1 MTTRPSLH
9 PEGPED
15 QADGRAGADAPLV
28 TQVVSQG
35 EQLLSSRTGRIVA
48 RWLLVIVALV
58 GVGWLFWRAR
68 QAMTPFMFG
77 LVLAYLLTPLV
88 NRLARYMRRPLAIL
102 IVYMI
107 GIALLVLA
115 FMYLI
120 PPVFD
125 QIQRLISNIPTV
137 DELQELSAWFLER
150 YRAIIPESLRE
161 PIDAGVIGALRS
173 LQDNISA
180 YVQQAGGWLATSL
193 LRVVNTVT
201 FLLGFLIVPIWL
213 FYVINDQQQGM
224 AFLNRIIHPRARS
237 DFWNVVRVVD
247 KVFTGYIRGQL
258 ILGVAVGLMAGAG
271 LLLLQLFG
279 FQTRYILLLAIIAGV
294 TELIPIIGPILGAIP
309 AVAIAFFSPEDPLRN
324 GLAVLVLYIVI
335 QQLEN
340 NLLVPRIVGESVG
353 VHPAILTVVLIAMG
367 EIFGLLVVILSAPLA
382 AVARDLF
389 VYVYQRL
396 GGVPPSAALQSV
408 FVERAS
414 VDMTAVD
421 QPEEPAPPAPVGE
434 ADAARREVQR
444 EP

>member
-335 QQLEN
+335 Q
-340 NLLVPRIVGESVG
+340 
-353 VHPAILTVVLIAMG
+353 
-367 EIFGLLVVILSAPLA
+367 
-382 AVARDLF
+382 
-389 VYVYQRL
+389 
-396 GGVPPSAALQSV
+396 
-408 FVERAS
+408 
-414 VDMTAVD
+414 
-421 QPEEPAPPAPVGE
+421 
-434 ADAARREVQR
+434 
-444 EP
+444 